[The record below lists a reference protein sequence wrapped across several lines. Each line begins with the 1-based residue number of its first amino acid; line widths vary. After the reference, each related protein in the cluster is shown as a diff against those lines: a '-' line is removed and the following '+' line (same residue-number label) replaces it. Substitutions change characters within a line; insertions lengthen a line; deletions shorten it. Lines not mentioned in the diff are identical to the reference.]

1 MWPGDASEDN
11 SAGRCGLQDGKWSA
25 TATAQMDETLRNKG
39 EVQQQFRR
47 AGDGRRAT
55 CNNQNPEIGNNSP
68 PLLHGVL
75 SDESGYKHV
84 LFECEGHVRFFKYR
98 SVALS
103 FGVFGY

>member
-1 MWPGDASEDN
+1 MWPGDVSEDN
-11 SAGRCGLQDGKWSA
+11 SADRCGLQDEKRSA
-25 TATAQMDETLRNKG
+25 TATAQIDEILQNKG
-39 EVQQQFRR
+39 EVQRQFRS

-55 CNNQNPEIGNNSP
+55 CSNKNPQIGNNSP

-84 LFECEGHVRFFKYR
+84 FFECEGHVRFFKYR